1 MMTLSLCCI
10 KMLLMVAI
18 KPCDTSTPKQQ
29 LGRADMMVGVDVSH
43 GSMSAMNI
51 FFVPVMLHMI
61 QVQGQMRYLISEANL
76 VRFYL

>member
-43 GSMSAMNI
+43 GSMSAMNLFSSTCDVAYDPSSRSNEI
-51 FFVPVMLHMI
+51 PDI
-61 QVQGQMRYLISEANL
+61 
-76 VRFYL
+76 